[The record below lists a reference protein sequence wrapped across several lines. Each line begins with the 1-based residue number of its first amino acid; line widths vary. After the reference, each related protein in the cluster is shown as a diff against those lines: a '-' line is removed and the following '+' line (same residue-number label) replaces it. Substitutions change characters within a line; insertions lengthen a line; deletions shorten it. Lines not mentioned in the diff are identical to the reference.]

1 MNRNETEKLQQLKRH
16 LRLWLRGTLT
26 CLLAA
31 PSLCLAEAVTVQ
43 AQVNAAI
50 DTYVAE
56 LHGQRFSRVE
66 SEIQPLDSRL
76 QLQPCDQPL
85 VIDHR
90 PRDRMA
96 GRLTFKTTCPGSQ
109 PWTIHVPASVK
120 TFASVVVAASSIPMG
135 SQLTAQQVTLE
146 EQDVSL
152 LHRGY
157 FQEIQAVSG
166 FVTKRPIP
174 AGQVLT
180 PQVIDPAKLVSKGE
194 NVAIVAE
201 GAGITIRA
209 YGVSLMDGAMG
220 QLIQVRNTKS
230 NKVVE
235 GRITAPGQIRV
246 SL

>member
-1 MNRNETEKLQQLKRH
+1 MNRNGTENLKR
-16 LRLWLRGTLT
+16 LKPRLGTWLRSLTT
-26 CLLAA
+26 CLLAV
-31 PSLCLAEAVTVQ
+31 PSLCPADTATVQ
-43 AQVNAAI
+43 SQVNAAI

-66 SEIQPLDSRL
+66 SEVQPLDSRL

-90 PRDRMA
+90 PRDRVA

-135 SQLTAQQVTLE
+135 TQLGGQQVTLE

-166 FVTKRPIP
+166 FVTKRPIA

-180 PQVIDPAKLVSKGE
+180 PQLIDPARLVSKGE

-209 YGVSLMDGAMG
+209 YGVSLMNGAMG
-220 QLIQVRNTKS
+220 ELIQVRNTKS

-235 GRITAPGQIRV
+235 GRITAPGQITV